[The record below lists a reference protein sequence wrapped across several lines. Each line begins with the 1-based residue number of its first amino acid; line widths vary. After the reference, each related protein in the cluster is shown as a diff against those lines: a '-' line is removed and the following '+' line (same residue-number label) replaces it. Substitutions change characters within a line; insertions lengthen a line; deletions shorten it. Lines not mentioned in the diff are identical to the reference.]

1 MLGQAAVGTTPFT
14 FNSNRPN
21 YPSKPLIE
29 ENDHR

>member
-1 MLGQAAVGTTPFT
+1 MIVQATVRTTP

-21 YPSKPLIE
+21 YPPPNTPIE